1 MNHAQIHAVVEPRV
15 KADMGHGARWGS
27 YRELALSEEDTAT
40 MAAQYMGEVHD
51 DEGMSRFIVTELHDG
66 SHAFHWN

>member
-27 YRELALSEEDTAT
+27 YRELSLSEED
-40 MAAQYMGEVHD
+40 
-51 DEGMSRFIVTELHDG
+51 
-66 SHAFHWN
+66 

>member
-1 MNHAQIHAVVEPRV
+1 
-15 KADMGHGARWGS
+15 
-27 YRELALSEEDTAT
+27 